1 MHCARRCLYFV
12 AVVTHAVLVDGE
24 DDEKVAWVE
33 LLQPINRARGGGGGG
48 LDECAFIGKAAAA
61 TTKIVVRIWSNM
73 HTSRNLTEGVLS
85 RNRYF
90 D

>member
-1 MHCARRCLYFV
+1 
-12 AVVTHAVLVDGE
+12 
-24 DDEKVAWVE
+24 
-33 LLQPINRARGGGGGG
+33 